1 MKHVATWD
9 YVILTASN
17 EEQAKGYRLQIYK
30 RLAKGVLSSST
41 HYAVVPDPNGK
52 RCGSGGA
59 TLAVLRY
66 IAEQENTK
74 DLSHLKILC
83 IHSGGDSKRVPQYS
97 ACGEN
102 FFSCSANTSGW

>member
-1 MKHVATWD
+1 MNSKYKSLFIRQSYLDGYNIYEDSLKDKIATWD

-30 RLAKGVLSSST
+30 RLAKGVLSPST

-66 IAEQENTK
+66 II
-74 DLSHLKILC
+74 LKIYH
-83 IHSGGDSKRVPQYS
+83 I
-97 ACGEN
+97 
-102 FFSCSANTSGW
+102 